1 MIKYYL
7 VKYKNI
13 NDNQKITK
21 EIEVNTKYVEIES
34 NFYKKVSFVNYEETL
49 YNSSKSNNIKI
60 FTIIEYNDKENRY
73 FDIITGEE
81 YTICDDEKYLES
93 IAGNLELEIVHNIS
107 PSIVVNLLR
116 EINFSDDRVEAYT
129 TTMKVLNKIS
139 INDKDSDLE
148 NEYYIESF
156 KRRYR
161 HK

>member
-34 NFYKKVSFVNYEETL
+34 KFCKKVSFVNYEETL
-49 YNSSKSNNIKI
+49 HNSSKSNNIKI

-81 YTICDDEKYLES
+81 YIICDDKKYLES

>member
-21 EIEVNTKYVEIES
+21 EIEVNTKYVEIEP
-34 NFYKKVSFVNYEETL
+34 NFYKKVSLVNYEETL
-49 YNSSKSNNIKI
+49 YNSSKNNNIKI

-81 YTICDDEKYLES
+81 YTICDDGKYLES